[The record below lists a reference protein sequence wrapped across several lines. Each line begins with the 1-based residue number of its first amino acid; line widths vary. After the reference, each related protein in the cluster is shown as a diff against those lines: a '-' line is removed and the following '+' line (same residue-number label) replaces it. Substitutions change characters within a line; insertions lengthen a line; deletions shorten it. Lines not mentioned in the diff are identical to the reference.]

1 MPSEVISYAKKTI
14 ENKEQGKTMNNQ
26 NSTIDTDSA
35 STSDTPSVTV
45 KEKIV
50 YKEPEVL
57 DDLRKIDLNTL
68 TPIAAL
74 NLLFELKI
82 KFRKQNGCK
91 KAGLH
96 LLFYLVSGCLLKVHQ

>member
-1 MPSEVISYAKKTI
+1 
-14 ENKEQGKTMNNQ
+14 MNNQ
-26 NSTIDTDSA
+26 NSTIDTNSA
-35 STSDTPSVTV
+35 STSDTPSGTV

-74 NLLFELKI
+74 NLLFELKNKI
-82 KFRKQNGCK
+82 
-91 KAGLH
+91 
-96 LLFYLVSGCLLKVHQ
+96 

>member
-1 MPSEVISYAKKTI
+1 MKKKI
-14 ENKEQGKTMNNQ
+14 LSALLVGAMV
-26 NSTIDTDSA
+26 SSLLAGCGGSDSA

-74 NLLFELKI
+74 NLLFELKNKI
-82 KFRKQNGCK
+82 
-91 KAGLH
+91 
-96 LLFYLVSGCLLKVHQ
+96 